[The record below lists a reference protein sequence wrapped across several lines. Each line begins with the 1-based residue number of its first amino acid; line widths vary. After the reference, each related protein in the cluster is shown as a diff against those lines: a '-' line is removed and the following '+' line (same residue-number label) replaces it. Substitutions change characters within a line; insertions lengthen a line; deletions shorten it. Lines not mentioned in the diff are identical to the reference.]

1 MSTMP
6 NKPMKPKTPNKPKK
20 SKKPMDQAAR
30 RRATILR
37 IASFPVILLLLVVAV
52 KLIAMVIVAQITIV
66 NYNDENYEDSAQAGQ
81 WNLAVNLLE
90 EHKPHFNEGTALLG
104 SRLFDAARVELELAL
119 ETAPLPDS
127 CDVRVNLSFA
137 IEGQGDVAMADDK
150 LQDAIDFY
158 TEAGEV
164 LAASDKS
171 CPDTTERQEELAE
184 KAAAAQEELDGP
196 EEPGAPQDPGGEEP
210 GGEGGE
216 TDSPF
221 DDIDEKNQTGE
232 QERQDQDSADR
243 GDENE
248 DNTPAKPW

>member
-1 MSTMP
+1 MSERV
-6 NKPMKPKTPNKPKK
+6 KK
-20 SKKPMDQAAR
+20 QRLPMDQAAR
-30 RRATILR
+30 RRASILR
-37 IASFPVILLLLVVAV
+37 IASFPVILLLLVVAI
-52 KLIAMVIVAQITIV
+52 KLIAMVIIAQITIV
-66 NYNDENYEDSAQAGQ
+66 NYDREEFEDSAQAGQ

-119 ETAPLPDS
+119 TTAPLPDS

-171 CPDTTERQEELAE
+171 CPDTSERQEELAE

-196 EEPGAPQDPGGEEP
+196 EEPAPDPTDPGGEEP

-216 TDSPF
+216 SDNPF
-221 DDIDEKNQTGE
+221 DDIDDKNQTGE

>member
-1 MSTMP
+1 MS
-6 NKPMKPKTPNKPKK
+6 KRI
-20 SKKPMDQAAR
+20 KKPLDQAAR
-30 RRATILR
+30 RRASILR
-37 IASFPVILLLLVVAV
+37 IASFPVILVLLVVAI
-52 KLIAMVIVAQITIV
+52 KLIAMVIIAQITIV
-66 NYNDENYEDSAQAGQ
+66 NYDREEFEDSAQAGQ

-119 ETAPLPDS
+119 KTAPLPDS

-150 LQDAIDFY
+150 LQEAIDFY

-171 CPDTTERQEELAE
+171 CPDTSERQEELAE

-196 EEPGAPQDPGGEEP
+196 EEPAPDPTDPGGEDP

-216 TDSPF
+216 SDNPF